1 MNFIKNTVLFLVL
14 LAYPFVCS
22 PQSTSKIVT
31 GAQQIELYLPLLQN
45 KNIGLV
51 GNHNSLIWNDNNPI
65 HLVDHLINLGVRLKK
80 VYGPEHGFRG
90 EAPDGEIISDTKDLK
105 TGIPIVS
112 LYGKNKK
119 PSPQQLKDIDIVLFD
134 MQSVG
139 VRFYTYLSTLQL
151 VMEACAEN
159 NIALIILDRP
169 NPNGHY
175 VDGPVLD
182 LKYKTF
188 VGMHPI
194 PIVYGMTLGEM
205 AQMIRGEGWIKAPES
220 LSIKIIP
227 LQNYRHQKG
236 IELPFPPS
244 PNLPNAQSIALY
256 PSLCLL
262 EPTTVSIGR
271 GTDMQFQ
278 LYGHPEFDSN
288 FQFTPKPNPGSK
300 YPKWNGKVCKGVD
313 LRQETKPQQIRLKYL
328 LEAYASSKDK
338 DGFFLDSFER
348 IAGNGLLR
356 KQIKQGWN
364 SNQIR
369 ASWEPKLSQFK
380 KKRKQYL
387 LYPDE

>member
-1 MNFIKNTVLFLVL
+1 MNFIKNTVLFIVL

-22 PQSTSKIVT
+22 PQSTSKVVT
-31 GAQQIELYLPLLQN
+31 GAQQIELYLPLLHN

-51 GNHNSLIWNDNNPI
+51 GNHNSIIWNDNNPI
-65 HLVDHLINLGVRLKK
+65 HLVDHLINQGVWLKK

-90 EAPDGEIISDTKDLK
+90 EAPDGEIISDAKDPK

-119 PSPQQLKDIDIVLFD
+119 PSPQQLKGIDIVLFD

-220 LSIKIIP
+220 LDIKIIP

-271 GTDMQFQ
+271 GTDIQFQ

-288 FQFTPKPNPGSK
+288 FEFTPKPNPGSK

-313 LRQETKPQQIRLKYL
+313 LRREAKPQQIRLKYL

-356 KQIKQGWN
+356 KQIQQGWN
-364 SNQIR
+364 SDQIR
-369 ASWEPKLSQFK
+369 SSWEPKLSQFK

>member
-1 MNFIKNTVLFLVL
+1 MNFIKNTVLFIVL

-22 PQSTSKIVT
+22 PQSTSKVVT
-31 GAQQIELYLPLLQN
+31 GAQQIELYLPLLHN

-51 GNHNSLIWNDNNPI
+51 GNHNSIIWNDNNPI
-65 HLVDHLINLGVRLKK
+65 HLVDHLINQGVWLKK

-90 EAPDGEIISDTKDLK
+90 EAPDGEIISDAKDPK

-119 PSPQQLKDIDIVLFD
+119 PSPKQLKGIDIVLFD

-220 LSIKIIP
+220 LDIKIIP
-227 LQNYRHQKG
+227 LQNYKHQKG

-271 GTDMQFQ
+271 GTDIQFQ

-288 FQFTPKPNPGSK
+288 FEFTPKPNQGSK

-313 LRQETKPQQIRLKYL
+313 LRRETKPQQIRLKYL

-356 KQIKQGWN
+356 KQIQKGWN
-364 SNQIR
+364 SDQIR